1 MTDRTKKLKAGNDFF
16 RGSLTLKC
24 MAMAPNIKT
33 DIPAAPGT
41 ASCGIH
47 MEANIRIAKSI
58 FRPPIRY
65 TMVSE
70 SP

>member
-1 MTDRTKKLKAGNDFF
+1 MTDKTKKLKAGNDFF

-24 MAMAPNIKT
+24 MAIAPNIKT

-41 ASCGIH
+41 ASCGSHID
-47 MEANIRIAKSI
+47 ENIRIAKSI
-58 FRPPIRY
+58 FKPPITY

-70 SP
+70 NP